1 VLALDPGQV
10 AACTLQLASLCDS
23 VVSQAITAAPDL
35 PCASDPLLDLFA
47 ERHAARADTLLA
59 S

>member
-1 VLALDPGQV
+1 LDPGQV

-23 VVSQAITAAPDL
+23 VVSQASTAAPDL

-47 ERHAARADTLLA
+47 ERQAARADTLLA